1 MKKEKP
7 DLVDN
12 PTFLNKKKAKPTMK
26 EIREK
31 QYSNISLECAKAKL
45 NISEIKIE
53 DFAESRKRELTNFI
67 KILNTK
73 FNTKG
78 GFQSLPRHMRR
89 RAMTH
94 NPFRVSINSRVLE
107 ANTKSKSK
115 CKKHKRMKK

>member
-1 MKKEKP
+1 MKK
-7 DLVDN
+7 DN
-12 PTFLNKKKAKPTMK
+12 NDQDSFLNKKKAKPSMK
-26 EIREK
+26 EIREQ
-31 QYSNISLECAKAKL
+31 QYSNITLECAKAKL

-53 DFAESRKRELTNFI
+53 DFAESRKKELTNFI
-67 KILNTK
+67 KILNNKYITK
-73 FNTKG
+73 T

-94 NPFRVSINSRVLE
+94 NPFRVSTRSRILE